1 MQHQIRESVV
11 SIAPRLMAA
20 MLLAASTGVS
30 SASAQ
35 DRSPMQPDPR
45 NAPAAADEN
54 FTMLPAEGRHLK
66 IDRRNGRVSI
76 CSETNDIWSCRLVAD
91 DRLAYEE
98 EIERLE
104 TTNDRLAARIEE
116 LETELASRNDLSKW
130 IDPEDEKKLDEFL
143 NFSDKALRRFF
154 GMVQDLKRDLDQPDS
169 L

>member
-1 MQHQIRESVV
+1 M
-11 SIAPRLMAA
+11 SIVPRLMAA
-20 MLLAASTGVS
+20 MLLAAPAGLSG
-30 SASAQ
+30 AAAQ
-35 DRSPMQPDPR
+35 DRPLTQPDPN
-45 NAPAAADEN
+45 NAPATADEY

-76 CSETNDIWSCRLVAD
+76 CSETNETWSCRLVAD
-91 DRLAYEE
+91 DRLAYED

-104 TTNDRLAARIEE
+104 AENDRLAARVED

-143 NFSDKALRRFF
+143 DFSDKALRRFF
-154 GMVQDLKRDLDQPDS
+154 GMVQDLKRDLDQPDT